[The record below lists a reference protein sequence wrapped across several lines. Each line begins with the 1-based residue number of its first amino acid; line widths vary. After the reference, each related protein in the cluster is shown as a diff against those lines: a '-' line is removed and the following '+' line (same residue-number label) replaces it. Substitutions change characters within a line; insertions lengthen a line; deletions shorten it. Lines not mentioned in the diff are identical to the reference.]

1 MRPPVTLCE
10 FDVLETWSR
19 RCAAATRCVPTPL
32 TRTRRK
38 VRLMGLPSTSSRVV
52 VPNFVVGLAAL
63 TNASASMTATAFATH
78 GAGSPTQLPAA
89 QASPLVQA
97 LPSLHAVPLATG
109 GFEQVPAAGSQV
121 PAVWHWSR
129 AVHTTAV
136 PAHVPA
142 RQLSPVVHALA
153 SEHAVPSA
161 MSGFEQAPVTRSQ
174 VPAVWHWS
182 SAAQST
188 AVPVQAPA

>member
-89 QASPLVQA
+89 QVSRTVQA
-97 LPSLHAVPLATG
+97 APPSQAVPSGAG
-109 GFEQVPAAGSQV
+109 GVEPGPAARA
-121 PAVWHWSR
+121 PAPAAWHWSR
-129 AVHTTAV
+129 ARHT
-136 PAHVPA
+136 PA
-142 RQLSPVVHALA
+142 RPGQGPPRHAPPAGHTL
-153 SEHAVPSA
+153 P
-161 MSGFEQAPVTRSQ
+161 AP
-174 VPAVWHWS
+174 H
-182 SAAQST
+182 
-188 AVPVQAPA
+188 

>member
-1 MRPPVTLCE
+1 MSPVVHT
-10 FDVLETWSR
+10 
-19 RCAAATRCVPTPL
+19 
-32 TRTRRK
+32 
-38 VRLMGLPSTSSRVV
+38 LPSEHA
-52 VPNFVVGLAAL
+52 VPLATGRGFGHTPVAGSQL
-63 TNASASMTATAFATH
+63 ATAWHWSGGGHTV
-78 GAGSPTQLPAA
+78 PAPLHTPA
-89 QASPLVQA
+89 WHVSPLVQA

-121 PAVWHWSR
+121 PAAWHWSR

-136 PAHVPA
+136 PAQVPA

-153 SEHAVPSA
+153 SEHPVPSA
-161 MSGFEQAPVTRSQ
+161 TSGFEQAPVTRSQ

-182 SAAQST
+182 RAAQST